1 MHQVVADGGPSPSVP
16 DLVAVL
22 LTGGTGR
29 RLGGADK
36 ASLEL
41 AGETFLERALA
52 ALAGVPEVVVVGE
65 PVATSRPVRF
75 VREDPPGGG
84 PAAARLAGLDAV
96 GAEPTTVVVLAV
108 DMPLVS
114 AATIDRLLLSA
125 AGDGALLVDD
135 EGRRQLLC
143 GAYSV
148 AALRAAAPPAGSRT
162 GLPVRRL
169 LADLDLVEVPALAR
183 EAHDVDEWA
192 DLERLRREVAP
203 RPPSDPAPAS
213 GS

>member
-1 MHQVVADGGPSPSVP
+1 MPADANPYGDIFGGWLMGHM
-16 DLVAVL
+16 D
-22 LTGGTGR
+22 
-29 RLGGADK
+29 
-36 ASLEL
+36 
-41 AGETFLERALA
+41 LA
-52 ALAGVPEVVVVGE
+52 AGSVASRHAQGRAVTITVEGMKFHRPVVVGDE
-65 PVATSRPVRF
+65 VATSRPVRF

-84 PAAARLAGLDAV
+84 PAAALLAGLDAV
-96 GAEPTTVVVLAV
+96 GATGAAGAAGAEPTTVVVLAV